1 MDIDTDCPENCGIF
15 GRISCAKLLKVDGLD
30 GLG

>member
-1 MDIDTDCPENCGIF
+1 MDIDTDCPENCGICETV
-15 GRISCAKLLKVDGLD
+15 GCEKLLKVDKLD